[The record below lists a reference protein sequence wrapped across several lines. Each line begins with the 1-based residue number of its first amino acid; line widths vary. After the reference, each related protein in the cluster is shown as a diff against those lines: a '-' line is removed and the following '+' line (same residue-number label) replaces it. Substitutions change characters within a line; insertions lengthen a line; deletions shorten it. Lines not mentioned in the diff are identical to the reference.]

1 MKIKFLSVVSFFI
14 FQFVFSQN
22 NVKMKCDYGFSD
34 KKYNSLLLFQNIDFE
49 EITFEGTNLIG
60 KFYEVAVKEYKKGKL
75 IKRTVLLDTEVADFL
90 KIDTLKTSFKLF
102 SKIDKSE
109 LTLFASSP
117 RMYGNKRIFKIE
129 KKQAENFLLKSLE
142 NSEDYV
148 DVPTNIEF
156 PMFAI
161 FTPYEKDD
169 GTSAYCEVDQSKLD
183 TEQYWNEFKIPHYF
197 IITMKFK

>member
-1 MKIKFLSVVSFFI
+1 MKIKILSVILIFI
-14 FQFVFSQN
+14 FQFASSQN
-22 NVKMKCDYGFSD
+22 NVKMKCDYGFSN
-34 KKYNSLLLFQNIDFE
+34 KEYNSLLLFQNIDFE
-49 EITFEGTNLIG
+49 TITFEGSNLIG
-60 KFYEVAVKEYKKGKL
+60 KFYEVAVKEYMKGKL
-75 IKRTVLLDTEVADFL
+75 IKRTVLLNTEVADFL

-109 LTLFASSP
+109 LTLFASAP
-117 RMYGNKRIFKIE
+117 RIYGNKRSFKIE
-129 KKQAENFLLKSLE
+129 KKQAENFILKSLE

-148 DVPTNIEF
+148 DVPTNLEF

-169 GTSAYCEVDQSKLD
+169 GTSAYCEVAQSKVE
-183 TEQYWNEFKIPHYF
+183 TEQYWNVFKIPHYF